1 MSLYQGPSQ
10 PNSPSEIRR
19 RLDLENTMARTRN
32 MALGGSRTAENQA
45 DMAGAGI
52 DPRLFSA
59 LGQLVSGNVKGA
71 LSSGGQFIS
80 TYGGGNTPAVREQ
93 LAKLYLS
100 NGNVDLAE
108 LLKKANQQSN
118 KSNRRQRRAVQG
130 LLSAGSIEA
139 GSMQ

>member
-1 MSLYQGPSQ
+1 MSLYQGPSL

-19 RLDLENTMARTRN
+19 RLDFENTMSKTRN

-59 LGQLVSGNVKGA
+59 LGQLVQGNVKGA
-71 LSSGGQFIS
+71 LSSGSQFLS

-100 NGNVDLAE
+100 NGNMDLAS
-108 LLKKANQQSN
+108 LLRQLGQKSQKSN
-118 KSNRRQRRAVQG
+118 KRQREAIQG
-130 LLSAGSIEA
+130 LLSAGAIQA